1 MQHVDTGKGAPTDSE
16 IGGLQRGFDH
26 RLMRPYR
33 VTRTSG
39 MAHALAAG
47 TVDIFQRK
55 YNPEDLERGEERP
68 PTSNSDQNSLSV
80 PVWKDSQ
87 ELTSLSAKDNDDAS
101 EASLKSHDS
110 SLEGPAAIIPVNEE
124 GAGNDDEDRLLPEL
138 KLGSRAST
146 FPRIPYERNA
156 SL

>member
-1 MQHVDTGKGAPTDSE
+1 MLRVDTGKCASTDTE
-16 IGGLQRGFDH
+16 IGGLQRDFDH
-26 RLMRPYR
+26 RLMRPCR

-47 TVDIFQRK
+47 TVDIFKRK

-80 PVWKDSQ
+80 PVWKDSH
-87 ELTSLSAKDNDDAS
+87 ELTSLSANGDDDAS
-101 EASLKSHDS
+101 EASHKSHDS
-110 SLEGPAAIIPVNEE
+110 SLEGPAAIVPLNEE
-124 GAGNDDEDRLLPEL
+124 GAGNDDEHRLSPEL
-138 KLGSRAST
+138 KLVSRAFM

-156 SL
+156 SR